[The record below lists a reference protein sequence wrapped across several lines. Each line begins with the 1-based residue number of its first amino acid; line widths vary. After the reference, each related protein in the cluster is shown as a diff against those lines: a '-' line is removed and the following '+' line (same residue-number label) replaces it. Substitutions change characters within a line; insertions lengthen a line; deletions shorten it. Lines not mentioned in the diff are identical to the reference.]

1 MARFTTSVLFI
12 QCDAKCFNIMYETQE
27 PFPNGIC
34 IHMPL
39 DGGAGSSKEPLGFEE
54 DDNPNEIKIS
64 GEKSMAG
71 SL

>member
-1 MARFTTSVLFI
+1 FI
-12 QCDAKCFNIMYETQE
+12 YAFFLRNIDPECKWSNTMNETQE

-54 DDNPNEIKIS
+54 DDNPSEIKIS

>member
-1 MARFTTSVLFI
+1 M
-12 QCDAKCFNIMYETQE
+12 NETQE

-39 DGGAGSSKEPLGFEE
+39 DGGAVASREPLGYEE
-54 DDNPNEIKIS
+54 DDNPNDKMA
-64 GEKSMAG
+64 GESSMAG